1 MSQNLLM
8 AIPAIGI
15 SGIQG
20 VLIGA
25 GAIIGFGVG
34 RSFGR
39 MSCEKIDHIQDNL
52 SASVLPKYDIFSEK
66 LSSFSER
73 WR

>member
-8 AIPAIGI
+8 AIPAIAI
-15 SGIQG
+15 SGLQG
-20 VLIGA
+20 VLIGG

-34 RSFGR
+34 RSFGK
-39 MSCEKIDHIQDNL
+39 MSCDKLDYIQDNL
-52 SASVLPKYDIFSEK
+52 SASVLPKYDLFSEK
-66 LSSFSER
+66 ISSFSER